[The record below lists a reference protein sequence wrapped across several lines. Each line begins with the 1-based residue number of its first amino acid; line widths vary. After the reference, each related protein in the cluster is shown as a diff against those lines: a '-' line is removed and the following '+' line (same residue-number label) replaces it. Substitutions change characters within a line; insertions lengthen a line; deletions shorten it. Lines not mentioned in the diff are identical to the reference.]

1 MLDDSD
7 IALVN
12 DWLYQNGSEV
22 VCDAFDRIKKELVEA
37 QKTPTNNR
45 SRKCRTQTLCDS
57 CRNGCKSKSFVAG
70 CLRFSAAHPVVR

>member
-22 VCDAFDRIKKELVEA
+22 VCDAFDRIKKELAEA
-37 QKTPTNNR
+37 QKTPTNKQIMPCQHAFYAVR
-45 SRKCRTQTLCDS
+45 FAGLVRCSKCKKEFPLISTC
-57 CRNGCKSKSFVAG
+57 
-70 CLRFSAAHPVVR
+70 